1 VFKLFIVSL
10 EMYDGTTIGMLPVS
24 LKFSVFYISIL
35 AKTNIQDILMLQE
48 TKEEKSGR
56 QDLTSKGRYI
66 YM

>member
-1 VFKLFIVSL
+1 
-10 EMYDGTTIGMLPVS
+10 MYDGTTIGMLPVS